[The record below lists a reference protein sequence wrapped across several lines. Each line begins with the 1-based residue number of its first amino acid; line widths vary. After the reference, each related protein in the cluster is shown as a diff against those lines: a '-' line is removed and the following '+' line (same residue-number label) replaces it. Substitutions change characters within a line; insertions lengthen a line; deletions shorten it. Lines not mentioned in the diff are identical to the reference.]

1 MISDIPAL
9 VAQVEQDLA
18 ETEELNAE
26 CGVDSSKWVEVQ
38 RSHVEALLGIAR
50 MHADCNAWTG
60 LGPVGR
66 ALRDAV
72 EGGRRG

>member
-1 MISDIPAL
+1 MSEIAAL
-9 VAQVEQDLA
+9 IARVEQDLA
-18 ETEELNAE
+18 DVSELNE
-26 CGVDSSKWVEVQ
+26 KFGVDSSVWVEVGNNDV
-38 RSHVEALLGIAR
+38 RALLEIAR

-66 ALRDAV
+66 ARDAV